1 MSSCS
6 PHTSGFDAEASRL
19 ITEADRE
26 LAAALAGEIRRQ
38 DETIELIAS
47 ENYVS
52 AAVRA
57 AQGTVFTNKYA
68 EGYPGARYYGGCQ
81 YVDVVED
88 LARERARTLFAAE
101 HANVQPHSGSQA
113 NAAAYQALL
122 SLGDTVLA
130 MDLAH
135 GGHLTHGSRLSFSG
149 KQYRFVHYGV
159 SREDERIDYDALA
172 AQAREVRPKL
182 IVAGAS
188 AYPRIIDFARLRAIA
203 DAVGASLMADM
214 AHIAGLVVGGVH
226 PSPVPWCDVVT
237 TTTHKTL
244 RGPRGGLILC
254 TKEMARAVDRAVFP
268 GIQGGPL
275 VHVIAAKAVAL
286 AEAARP
292 AFAIYARRVVENA
305 RALGEALAAEGFR
318 LVSGGTDNHLLL
330 VDLRP
335 LGVTGMAAEE
345 ALERAG
351 IALNHNM
358 IPYDP
363 QPPRV
368 TSGIRIGTPAV
379 TTRGMGPGEM
389 RAIARMIGR
398 VLRAP
403 QDETLAAAVRE
414 EATALC
420 RQFPVPA

>member
-1 MSSCS
+1 
-6 PHTSGFDAEASRL
+6 
-19 ITEADRE
+19 
-26 LAAALAGEIRRQ
+26 
-38 DETIELIAS
+38 
-47 ENYVS
+47 
-52 AAVRA
+52 
-57 AQGTVFTNKYA
+57 
-68 EGYPGARYYGGCQ
+68 
-81 YVDVVED
+81 
-88 LARERARTLFAAE
+88 
-101 HANVQPHSGSQA
+101 
-113 NAAAYQALL
+113 
-122 SLGDTVLA
+122 
-130 MDLAH
+130 
-135 GGHLTHGSRLSFSG
+135 
-149 KQYRFVHYGV
+149 
-159 SREDERIDYDALA
+159 
-172 AQAREVRPKL
+172 
-182 IVAGAS
+182 
-188 AYPRIIDFARLRAIA
+188 
-203 DAVGASLMADM
+203 
-214 AHIAGLVVGGVH
+214 
-226 PSPVPWCDVVT
+226 
-237 TTTHKTL
+237 
-244 RGPRGGLILC
+244 
-254 TKEMARAVDRAVFP
+254 VDRAVFP

-292 AFAIYARRVVENA
+292 AFAVYARRVVENA

-389 RAIARMIGR
+389 RAVARMIGR